1 MKKILSL
8 FVALTLV
15 ISLSACNGASNS
27 ETHKIKMAGSTSVE
41 KVAKALGEAY
51 NEKTGDE
58 VMVEGGGSSA
68 GVPAVVEGRADI
80 GSLSRE
86 LKDAELQENLTKYVI
101 AIDGIAI
108 CVNGDNPVNDLT
120 LQQIADIYTGKINN
134 WSEVGGNDLEI
145 VVIAREDGSGTRD
158 GFESI
163 TGIEDLDKDHDVE
176 LSETGQVVAN
186 CNSTEGA
193 IGYISTGYVA
203 EADKCLTVGGVEPT
217 VKNIQSGTYPLQ
229 RNFNIVVHPDA
240 ENYVTDFVD
249 YILSDEGQK
258 IVLDKGYVPVN

>member
-1 MKKILSL
+1 MKKIMGLL
-8 FVALTLV
+8 AVLTVL
-15 ISLSACNGASNS
+15 ISLSACGSS
-27 ETHKIKMAGSTSVE
+27 SDDETHKIKMAGSTSVE

-51 NEKTGDE
+51 SEKTGDE

-86 LKDAELQENLTKYVI
+86 LKEAELEENLTKYVI

-108 CVNGDNPVNDLT
+108 CVNGDNPVDDLT

-134 WSEVGGNDLEI
+134 WSEVGGSDMEI

-163 TGIEDLDKDHDVE
+163 TGIKDLDKDHDVE
-176 LSETGQVVAN
+176 LAETGQVVAN
-186 CNSTEGA
+186 CNSTAGA
-193 IGYISTGYVA
+193 IGYISTGYIA
-203 EADKCLTVGGVEPT
+203 EADKCLTVGGIKPT
-217 VKNIQSGTYPLQ
+217 VANIQAGTYPLQ
-229 RNFNIVVHPDA
+229 RNFNIVIHPNA
-240 ENYVTDFVD
+240 EEYVTDFIN